1 MNGATRNT
9 QRQSRIQL
17 SEGLYIE
24 AGSHYTITAIE
35 IECSDM
41 NVN

>member
-9 QRQSRIQL
+9 QGQSRTQL

-35 IECSDM
+35 IECGWLY
-41 NVN
+41 